1 MCVFIGCKL
10 PYFKKWKLLKAPL
23 CIRGS
28 SKAIKV
34 IKINT
39 RRLKIVLGILSNV
52 YIAYPETAEYI
63 ESNMMELYLRE
74 KLPEEEIFY
83 LLFLS

>member
-1 MCVFIGCKL
+1 M
-10 PYFKKWKLLKAPL
+10 
-23 CIRGS
+23 
-28 SKAIKV
+28 
-34 IKINT
+34 
-39 RRLKIVLGILSNV
+39 GILSNV

-63 ESNMMELYLRE
+63 EINMMELYLRE

>member
-1 MCVFIGCKL
+1 ME
-10 PYFKKWKLLKAPL
+10 APK
-23 CIRGS
+23 S
-28 SKAIKV
+28 SFVYKRQLKAIKV

-63 ESNMMELYLRE
+63 ESNMMELCLRE